1 MTMNVM
7 LDTNILHSE
16 GLMSVSMQR
25 LLRLVKSGD
34 LKIIIPEIV
43 ADEFK
48 SKKKDESTADLNQFD
63 ASISNLVRK
72 GVVPRNDHTLEHLAK
87 LTANQFVDNLSPP

>member
-48 SKKKDESTADLNQFD
+48 SKKIDESTDDLNKIN
-63 ASISNLVRK
+63 ASISNLVRR
-72 GVVPRNDHTLEHLAK
+72 GVVPRNDDVLDKSRDYIAK
-87 LTANQFVDNLSPP
+87 ETAIKSPI

>member
-1 MTMNVM
+1 MVINVM

-34 LKIIIPEIV
+34 LKIIIPGNC
-43 ADEFK
+43 K
-48 SKKKDESTADLNQFD
+48 RMNSKVKRRM
-63 ASISNLVRK
+63 NLQ
-72 GVVPRNDHTLEHLAK
+72 PI
-87 LTANQFVDNLSPP
+87 